1 MDLKIKKIKNKE
13 IKPVGTNRKKKV
25 ASKKVLI
32 ERSPRKSQG
41 EDRYY
46 KHVDEKP
53 FGMSDILIYF
63 YEKYDGDWDDIYKA
77 IQRKERVDATEAKSF
92 LKKYRDKYDYV
103 TLIDNEYPNEYK
115 ANYKPPFV
123 IRKRKN
129 NGKKD

>member
-1 MDLKIKKIKNKE
+1 MNLKIKKI
-13 IKPVGTNRKKKV
+13 TKKKSV
-25 ASKKVLI
+25 DTKNLSSKPKKKSLR
-32 ERSPRKSQG
+32 ESSPIKAQG

-46 KHVDEKP
+46 KQVDESS

-63 YEKYDGDWDDIYKA
+63 YEKYEGDWDEIYKA
-77 IQRKERVDATEAKSF
+77 INQKERVDATEAKFF

-103 TLIDNEYPNEYK
+103 TLIDNEYPDEYK

>member
-1 MDLKIKKIKNKE
+1 MDLKIKKIKKKD

-77 IQRKERVDATEAKSF
+77 IQRKERVDAIEAKSF

-103 TLIDNEYPNEYK
+103 TLIDNEYPDEYK

>member
-1 MDLKIKKIKNKE
+1 MDLKIKKIKKKD

-103 TLIDNEYPNEYK
+103 TLIDNEYPDEYK